1 MPGRD
6 NGLVARSY
14 LALADLDPRLAD
26 AMLVALRRDGIAA
39 YAVPSGGRVG
49 GYLNVTLPP
58 VPRDRLWVDAEH
70 FDRARAILRTQ
81 LRDAAQES
89 EQSPPTP
96 SAPDDIETA
105 WAELVASFDDEPA
118 DVPWPAAEDLPPESG
133 VRRRILRSPVTAPQ
147 PPTPSPS
154 GVTGEYDPLTI
165 LDEHFIPPDPP
176 PPPRLST
183 ASRWAITALLIG
195 VLLIALNTFTT
206 VLPEGTVTLGIAG
219 IVIGLGILVHRMR
232 TDRADDS
239 DPNDGAVV

>member
-58 VPRDRLWVDAEH
+58 VPRDRLWVDAE
-70 FDRARAILRTQ
+70 
-81 LRDAAQES
+81 
-89 EQSPPTP
+89 
-96 SAPDDIETA
+96 TA
-105 WAELVASFDDEPA
+105 WAELVASFDDEPT
-118 DVPWPAAEDLPPESG
+118 DPPWPAAEDLPPESG
-133 VRRRILRSPVTAPQ
+133 VRRRILRSPATAPQ

-165 LDEHFIPPDPP
+165 LDELFFPPIPP